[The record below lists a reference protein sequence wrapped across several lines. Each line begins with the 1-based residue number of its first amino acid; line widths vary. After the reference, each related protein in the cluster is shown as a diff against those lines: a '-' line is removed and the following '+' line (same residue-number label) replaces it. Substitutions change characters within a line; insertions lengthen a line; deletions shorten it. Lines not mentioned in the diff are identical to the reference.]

1 MPIFPYLTY
10 EANKKTGKGIMFR
23 NYRIR
28 DYDFKLIF
36 LMVAITV
43 IGILSIGSARSD
55 LQGKQLLGFVMG
67 FFIMIVLS
75 FFDYSFF
82 LRFNW
87 VIYAINIVFLLL
99 VTFWGKEV
107 NNAKRWLE
115 IGGIQFQPSELTKI
129 MLILFYAQ
137 FIMKHREKIN
147 SIKNIFL
154 MLVLLVPPLYL
165 VYDQPDMSTSI
176 VIVAVFC
183 VVWYVGGLSYKLIL
197 GALAIAVPTAIILFV
212 MVLQPDQTLINGY
225 QQQRILAWL
234 EPEKYSQSI
243 AYQQTNAMMAIG
255 SGQLWGKGLNNNM
268 ISSVKNGNFIAEPQT
283 DFIFTIVGEELG
295 FVGGCTVV
303 ILLFLIALE
312 CLSVARKAKDIAGR
326 CIGAGMSA
334 LVGFQSFVNIAVA
347 TGLFPNTGVPLP
359 FVSYGLTSLLSLYI
373 GMGFVL
379 NVRLQCVRKY
389 NN

>member
-1 MPIFPYLTY
+1 
-10 EANKKTGKGIMFR
+10 MFR
-23 NYRIR
+23 NYRVR
-28 DYDFKLIF
+28 DYDFKLIL

-43 IGILSIGSARSD
+43 IGILSIGSARPEF
-55 LQGKQLLGFVMG
+55 QNKQILGFIMG

-82 LRFNW
+82 LRFHW
-87 VIYAINIVFLLL
+87 FIYALNIAFLLMVL
-99 VTFWGKEV
+99 IFGKEV
-107 NNAKRWLE
+107 NNATRWLV
-115 IGGIQFQPSELTKI
+115 IGGVQFQPSELTKI

-137 FIMKHREKIN
+137 FITKHHEKLN
-147 SIKNIFL
+147 SLKNIAA
-154 MLVLLVPPLYL
+154 MLILLVPPLYL

-176 VIVAVFC
+176 VIVVIFC
-183 VVWYVGGLSYKLIL
+183 VIWYVGGLSYKIIL
-197 GALAIAVPTAIILFV
+197 GTFAIAAPVAIILFILI
-212 MVLQPDQTLINGY
+212 LQPDQGIINSY
-225 QQQRILAWL
+225 QQERILAWL
-234 EPEKYSQSI
+234 EPEKYAQTT

-268 ISSVKNGNFIAEPQT
+268 ISSVKNGNFISEPQT

-295 FVGGCTVV
+295 FVGGCAVV
-303 ILLFLIALE
+303 IILFLIVLE
-312 CLSVARKAKDIAGR
+312 CLNVARKAKDLAGTCIA
-326 CIGAGMSA
+326 AGMAA
-334 LVGFQSFVNIAVA
+334 LVGFQSFVNISVA

-359 FVSYGLTSLLSLYI
+359 FVSYGLTSLVSLYI

>member
-1 MPIFPYLTY
+1 MLR
-10 EANKKTGKGIMFR
+10 K
-23 NYRIR
+23 YRVR

-36 LMVAITV
+36 LLAAVTI
-43 IGILSIGSARSD
+43 IGILAVGSARPEY
-55 LQGKQLLGFVMG
+55 QNRQILGFVMG

-82 LRFNW
+82 LRFYW
-87 VIYAINIVFLLL
+87 VIYALNIAFLLM
-99 VTFWGKEV
+99 VVAFGKVV

-137 FIMKHREKIN
+137 YIMKHREKLN
-147 SIKNIFL
+147 SMKNVAAMI
-154 MLVLLVPPLYL
+154 LLLLPPLYL

-176 VIVAVFC
+176 VIALVFC
-183 VVWYVGGLSYKLIL
+183 VVWYVGGLSYKFIF
-197 GALAIAVPTAIILFV
+197 GTLAIAVPAAVILFV
-212 MVLQPDQTLINGY
+212 MILQPDQTIINEF
-225 QQQRILAWL
+225 QQLRSLAWL
-234 EPEKYSQSI
+234 YPDEYKQTI
-243 AYQQTNAMMAIG
+243 AYQQTNAIMAIG
-255 SGQLWGKGLNNNM
+255 SGQLWGKGLNNTM
-268 ISSVKNGNFIAEPQT
+268 ISVKNGNFVSEPQT

-303 ILLFLIALE
+303 ILLFLITLE
-312 CLSVARKAKDIAGR
+312 CLNVARKAKDLAGTCIAS
-326 CIGAGMSA
+326 GMAA
-334 LVGFQSFVNIAVA
+334 LVGGQSFVNIAVA
-347 TGLFPNTGVPLP
+347 TGIFPNTGVPLP
-359 FVSYGLTSLLSLYI
+359 FVSYGLTSLVSLYI

>member
-1 MPIFPYLTY
+1 
-10 EANKKTGKGIMFR
+10 MFR

-36 LMVAITV
+36 LMIAITV
-43 IGILSIGSARSD
+43 IGILAIGSARPD
-55 LQGKQLLGFVMG
+55 MQGRQILGFIMG
-67 FFIMIVLS
+67 LFLMIFLS

-82 LRFNW
+82 LRFYW
-87 VIYAINIVFLLL
+87 VIYALNIVFLLL
-99 VTFWGKEV
+99 VMSPLGQEV

-129 MLILFYAQ
+129 MLILFYSQ
-137 FIMKHREKIN
+137 FIMKHKEQIN
-147 SIKNIFL
+147 SLKYIAA
-154 MLVLLVPPLYL
+154 MLILLIPPLYL
-165 VYDQPDMSTSI
+165 VYEQPDMSTSI
-176 VIVAVFC
+176 VIVMIFL
-183 VVWYVGGLSYKLIL
+183 VVWYVGGLSYKIIF
-197 GALAIAVPTAIILFV
+197 GTLAIAVPVAVVLFI
-212 MVLQPDQTLINGY
+212 MVLQPDQTLINEY
-225 QQQRILAWL
+225 QQLRILAWL
-234 EPEKYSQSI
+234 EPEKYRQSI

-255 SGQLWGKGLNNNM
+255 SGQLWGKGLNNNT

-295 FVGGCTVV
+295 FVGGCAVV

-312 CLSVARKAKDIAGR
+312 CLSVARKAKDIAGA
-326 CIGAGMSA
+326 CIATGMAA

-359 FVSYGLTSLLSLYI
+359 FVSYGLTSLVSLYI
-373 GMGFVL
+373 GMGFVI